1 MKETALERFLRYA
14 KIDTQS
20 DPNSETAPTTMKQFD
35 LANLL
40 VKELLEMGIADAA
53 VDDKCYVYATLPSNL
68 PAGVT
73 CPKIGFI
80 AHVDTSPDTSGANV
94 KPNIIEKYMGGDIVL
109 PGDPSRI
116 IKDDPIENPALKRCI
131 GHKIVTSD
139 GTTLLGADDKGG
151 VAAIMTMVDYYLS
164 NPEII
169 HGDIGIAFTPDEEV
183 GRGADHFDVAKFGC
197 VYAYTVDGEMPGE
210 INKETFSANSAT
222 IKFFGRDIHPGFGKD
237 IMVNSIRAMAD
248 VIALMPKDMAPETTN
263 ERQPYIHPHK
273 VDGTIAESR
282 IDILLRD
289 FDTDGL
295 TLQKQM
301 LEEIIAKVEPNYP
314 KTKITLEI
322 TESYRNMHDKL
333 MENPIGLDYL
343 WQAAEQA
350 GANPFWAPIRGGTD
364 GSRLTFMGLPC
375 PNIYAGGQNFHS
387 NTEWISIDA
396 LELSLKTLINLVEIW
411 TKSK

>member
-1 MKETALERFLRYA
+1 
-14 KIDTQS
+14 
-20 DPNSETAPTTMKQFD
+20 
-35 LANLL
+35 
-40 VKELLEMGIADAA
+40 
-53 VDDKCYVYATLPSNL
+53 
-68 PAGVT
+68 
-73 CPKIGFI
+73 
-80 AHVDTSPDTSGANV
+80 
-94 KPNIIEKYMGGDIVL
+94 
-109 PGDPSRI
+109 
-116 IKDDPIENPALKRCI
+116 
-131 GHKIVTSD
+131 
-139 GTTLLGADDKGG
+139 
-151 VAAIMTMVDYYLS
+151 
-164 NPEII
+164 
-169 HGDIGIAFTPDEEV
+169 
-183 GRGADHFDVAKFGC
+183 
-197 VYAYTVDGEMPGE
+197 
-210 INKETFSANSAT
+210 
-222 IKFFGRDIHPGFGKD
+222 
-237 IMVNSIRAMAD
+237 
-248 VIALMPKDMAPETTN
+248 MAPETTN

-289 FDTDGL
+289 FDSEGL

-343 WQAAEQA
+343 WQAAEEA

-411 TKSK
+411 TKNK